1 MADPIKVDSH
11 VHLYRTSEQAL
22 EDKEIYEIFEY
33 GTSADVHWSALT
45 GTIEETLEAMAGADI
60 AAAIVVNLY
69 AAAWERLRFANHL
82 PKDLNDAERE
92 KAMANFEG
100 RIPDELMAFNRWGCQ
115 IARDHGQIT
124 TLVCADLQIM
134 SADETQAHVRD
145 MVENEGA
152 GGVKLHGPAHGFG
165 MWDERLWPTYEA
177 CRDLGV
183 PVIAHS
189 GPDPGGNGFA
199 EPRAFAE
206 ALKAFPDLTIVLAHM
221 GGGTWQQ
228 AAEIAEQFPN
238 AFFDCCEI
246 IEWTSGDLAPSDEQL
261 AQLIKDV
268 GPHRVMMG
276 SDFPWYDLDH
286 TVDRVMELPL
296 LSREEKEG
304 IMGANAVRILDMT
317 ITN

>member
-11 VHLYRTSEQAL
+11 VHLYRTPEQAL

-69 AAAWERLRFANHL
+69 VAAWERLRFANHL

-145 MVENEGA
+145 MVENERSTAINPSETVEEKVSLSDRFGLWLGFHNCSQDEFLDMVRGYAAHYKLKIKAEELERTALEWSMTRGA
-152 GGVKLHGPAHGFG
+152 
-165 MWDERLWPTYEA
+165 R
-177 CRDLGV
+177 
-183 PVIAHS
+183 S
-189 GPDPGGNGFA
+189 GRVA
-199 EPRAFAE
+199 
-206 ALKAFPDLTIVLAHM
+206 
-221 GGGTWQQ
+221 WQFIQ
-228 AAEIAEQFPN
+228 
-238 AFFDCCEI
+238 
-246 IEWTSGDLAPSDEQL
+246 DLA
-261 AQLIKDV
+261 
-268 GPHRVMMG
+268 GRMG
-276 SDFPWYDLDH
+276 CKL
-286 TVDRVMELPL
+286 
-296 LSREEKEG
+296 
-304 IMGANAVRILDMT
+304 
-317 ITN
+317 